1 MIVTESIRAR
11 SHALNRLNLSSAS
24 LLRQFD
30 FIDLANWPVMLQ
42 MQTGHTHWPNPIGDD
57 DGRR

>member
-1 MIVTESIRAR
+1 MIVTESLRAKP
-11 SHALNRLNLSSAS
+11 HALNRLNLSSAS

-42 MQTGHTHWPNPIGDD
+42 MQAGQTHWPNPIGDD